1 MDHARPHTVIAGTG
15 RLHDESFLS
24 LIGSAGYA
32 PVSLVSSGP
41 EAIEQICI
49 HQPELVITDLVL
61 PGTDGIGLA
70 RHVLNMPLDRYP
82 AILIFD
88 PAGCMPGGH
97 EALMKCGVS
106 VLTGIPAESELISA
120 IEDLRPEKRALPSEK
135 CTRLEGL
142 MDDLGIPDHPGR
154 AYLRSASALVWMDSR
169 YLNSLKRQ
177 LYTQV
182 ARIHST
188 DAARVERAMR
198 YAIDTA
204 WRTGLITHQ
213 HRIFGDTIDARRGK
227 PTCGEMIA
235 RLADILRWEG
245 RE

>member
-1 MDHARPHTVIAGTG
+1 MDHTRPHTIIAGAD
-15 RLHDESFLS
+15 RLRGGSFLGM
-24 LIGSAGYA
+24 LGSAGYA
-32 PVSLVSSGP
+32 PISVAASGF
-41 EAIEQICI
+41 EALDQICA

-61 PGTDGIGLA
+61 PGTDGIRLA
-70 RHVLNMPLDRYP
+70 RRVLDMPLGRYP
-82 AILIFD
+82 AILIYD
-88 PAGCMPGGH
+88 PAGMMPGDH
-97 EALMKCGVS
+97 ETLMKCGVS
-106 VLTGIPAESELISA
+106 VLTGIPTESALMSA
-120 IEDLRPEKRALPSEK
+120 VEGLRPEKRALPSEK
-135 CTRLEGL
+135 RARLEEL

-154 AYLRSASALVWMDSR
+154 AYLYSASSLVWMDSR
-169 YLNSLKRQ
+169 YLNSLKKQ

-182 ARIHST
+182 AKIHST